1 MFNKINS
8 ITSFF
13 LHEINVWT
21 KSIILSVPGK
31 IGIYLRI
38 ILTSLIQQKFIKISI
53 QPGCYLIGI
62 NNFILKKNVSIGLNS
77 FLNAEKSS
85 IVIGNNFSSNNNLHL
100 NAAGGGKIKFGDDV
114 LIGPN
119 VVFRSGNHKTDQIKI
134 PIRLQGNKYGDIIIG
149 NNVWIGSNCVILTGV
164 TIGEGAVIA
173 AGAVVNKDVA
183 PYDVVG
189 GVPAKKIKSRIKE

>member
-1 MFNKINS
+1 MFNK
-8 ITSFF
+8 
-13 LHEINVWT
+13 INVWT

-85 IVIGNNFSSNNNLHL
+85 IVIGNNFSSNNNFNL
-100 NAAGGGKIKFGDDV
+100 NAAGGGKIQLGDNV
-114 LIGPN
+114 LIAPN
-119 VVFRSGNHKTDQIKI
+119 VVFRMANHKTDQVEIL
-134 PIRLQGNKYGDIIIG
+134 IRFQGNECGDIILV
-149 NNVWIGSNCVILTGV
+149 NNVWIGLNYLILMGVKIGDSLVIRASS
-164 TIGEGAVIA
+164 I
-173 AGAVVNKDVA
+173 VNKNVS
-183 PYDVVG
+183 PFDVVG
-189 GVPAKKIKSRIKE
+189 RVPAKKIKSRIKL